1 MESSGET
8 AAAAAES
15 FDFEVKALEQ
25 FTFRDVTYRQGGKEI
40 LKDVSAVLSAGAFHV
55 CGLLSFLPDLL

>member
-25 FTFRDVTYRQGGKEI
+25 FTFRDVSYRQGGKEI
-40 LKDVSAVLSAGAFHV
+40 LKDVSAQFSAGDFLIY
-55 CGLLSFLPDLL
+55 GLLSLLPDLL